1 MDLLD
6 KNVVCWVLYS
16 NALVLVGNL
25 NIVHPDIAAP
35 DIDSVQ
41 TTFVNAMDDSVIYF
55 AIGACIQRQM
65 EYRGCISNQQIVTA
79 GNV

>member
-6 KNVVCWVLYS
+6 KNVVCWVLDS

-25 NIVHPDIAAP
+25 NIMHPNIATP

-41 TTFVNAMDDSVIYF
+41 ATLVDAMDDGVVYF